1 MFEKFAFLPVMNCQP
16 RMQTEGLETG
26 MQEVSE
32 LSSAEAMANIEMKT
46 ARAVKSLVEY
56 CMVRLDERRG

>member
-1 MFEKFAFLPVMNCQP
+1 MNCQP